1 MAFFLLGRQDERK
14 IMCYNKRKKGKTR
27 VINMTLGKKLRSLRA
42 EKGLSQAALG
52 EISGV
57 NSKLLSKYENER
69 IVPTADTL
77 RKIAQA
83 LQISADYLI
92 FDNAPKNGISQLND
106 LELFEKFQE
115 VENMSLENRTMI
127 KNMIDAL
134 IIKSKVESV
143 IKPQQNK
150 DSWESRMQSTLD
162 RLRARNK
169 DYTEDEIL
177 KIVNKAVEEVR
188 SDKKTAH

>member
-1 MAFFLLGRQDERK
+1 
-14 IMCYNKRKKGKTR
+14 
-27 VINMTLGKKLRSLRA
+27 MTLGKKLRTLRA

-92 FDNAPKNGISQLND
+92 FDNATKSGISQLND

-127 KNMIDAL
+127 KNIIDAL

-143 IKPQQNK
+143 IKPQQKK

-169 DYTEDEIL
+169 DYSEDEIL
-177 KIVNKAVEEVR
+177 QIVNKAVEEVR
-188 SDKKTAH
+188 SDKKSAH

>member
-1 MAFFLLGRQDERK
+1 
-14 IMCYNKRKKGKTR
+14 
-27 VINMTLGKKLRSLRA
+27 MTLGKKLRTLRA

-69 IVPTADTL
+69 IAPTADTL

-92 FDNAPKNGISQLND
+92 FENAPKSGISQLND

-115 VENMSLENRTMI
+115 VENMSIENRTMI

-169 DYTEDEIL
+169 DYSEDEIL
-177 KIVNKAVEEVR
+177 QIVNKAVEEVR
-188 SDKKTAH
+188 SEKKTAH

>member
-1 MAFFLLGRQDERK
+1 
-14 IMCYNKRKKGKTR
+14 
-27 VINMTLGKKLRSLRA
+27 MTLGKKLRLLRA

-92 FDNAPKNGISQLND
+92 FDNAPKNGICVLND

-115 VENMSLENRTMI
+115 VENMSLEDRTMI

-134 IIKSKVESV
+134 IIKSKVESI

>member
-1 MAFFLLGRQDERK
+1 
-14 IMCYNKRKKGKTR
+14 
-27 VINMTLGKKLRSLRA
+27 MTLGKKLRTLRT
-42 EKGLSQAALG
+42 EKGLSQAAL
-52 EISGV
+52 EAISGV

-77 RKIAQA
+77 RKLAQA

-162 RLRARNK
+162 RLRTRNK
-169 DYTEDEIL
+169 DYSEDEIL
-177 KIVNKAVEEVR
+177 QIVNKAVEEVR

>member
-1 MAFFLLGRQDERK
+1 
-14 IMCYNKRKKGKTR
+14 
-27 VINMTLGKKLRSLRA
+27 MTLGKKLRSLRA

-92 FDNAPKNGISQLND
+92 FDNAPKNGICVLND

-115 VENMSLENRTMI
+115 VENMSLEDRTMI

-134 IIKSKVESV
+134 IIKSKVESI

-150 DSWESRMQSTLD
+150 DSWESRIQSTLD

>member
-1 MAFFLLGRQDERK
+1 
-14 IMCYNKRKKGKTR
+14 
-27 VINMTLGKKLRSLRA
+27 MTLGQKLRALRA
-42 EKGLSQAALG
+42 EKGLSQAALE

-92 FDNAPKNGISQLND
+92 FENAPKSGISQISD

-115 VENMSLENRTMI
+115 VERMPVENRTMI

-143 IKPQQNK
+143 IKPQQSK

-169 DYTEDEIL
+169 DYSEDQIL
-177 KIVNKAVEEVR
+177 EIVNKAVEEVR
-188 SDKKTAH
+188 GEKKAAH